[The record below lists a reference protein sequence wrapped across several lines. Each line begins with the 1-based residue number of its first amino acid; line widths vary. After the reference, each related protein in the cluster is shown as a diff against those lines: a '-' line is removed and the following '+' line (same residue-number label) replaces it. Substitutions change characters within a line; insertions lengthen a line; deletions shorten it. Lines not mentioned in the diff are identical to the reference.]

1 MTRNWHTL
9 TLQASTEVSEV
20 LSALCFSLGSCG
32 LETDDRGSNVLLT
45 VYFPEAL
52 DLEDI
57 EDALRS
63 FAEAQAL
70 SDFNISRS
78 LLEEEDWE
86 AEWRRFFRPIWATPN
101 VVIHPSWIPV
111 EAGDGLAITID
122 PKMAF
127 GTGGH
132 ESTQLCLQALE
143 QYVEKDYCVLDLGTG
158 SGILSIAAVG
168 WGLRM

>member
-1 MTRNWHTL
+1 MKRNWHTL
-9 TLQASTEVSEV
+9 TLQASAEVSDV

-32 LETDDRGSNVLLT
+32 LKTDDRGANVQLA

-52 DLEDI
+52 DLENI
-57 EDALRS
+57 EDTLQS
-63 FAEAQAL
+63 FAKAQAL

-111 EAGDGLAITID
+111 EAGDGLLSRLIQRWLLVI
-122 PKMAF
+122 
-127 GTGGH
+127 GGH
-132 ESTQLCLQALE
+132 ESTQLCLQA
-143 QYVEKDYCVLDLGTG
+143 
-158 SGILSIAAVG
+158 
-168 WGLRM
+168 